1 MQMPAEQDVARGSTR
16 PGRSAP
22 APLADAALKWMQ
34 QLPPHLQPARTAMRF
49 PHIVN
54 SFADC
59 WSAPQRCRDFFEQ
72 LLIDHRGDRL
82 GFPKPIASEL
92 AALKD
97 YYDSVLHP
105 TQQTV
110 WDEIATAARR

>member
-1 MQMPAEQDVARGSTR
+1 MSAEQDLARGSTR
-16 PGRSAP
+16 PRRRAP
-22 APLADAALKWMQ
+22 AALASAAVTWMQ
-34 QLPPHLQPARTAMRF
+34 QLPPRVQPSRTADRF

-59 WSAPQRCRDFFEQ
+59 WSAPQRCRDYFEQ
-72 LLIDHRGDRL
+72 LLIDRRGERL

-97 YYDSVLHP
+97 YYDSVVHP
-105 TQQTV
+105 TEQTV
-110 WDEIATAARR
+110 WDEIASAARR